1 MPDTVIGTKTYP
13 LQEQNPNMQDQNPNT
28 QDHGS

>member
-1 MPDTVIGTKTYP
+1 MPGTVIGTKTNP